1 MSEHHQ
7 HHHGPESDRGL
18 LVAVGINVLLTLA
31 QVMGGIISGS
41 LSLIADA
48 LHNLSDA
55 ASLGIALFA
64 RTLSRKPADEFKTF
78 GYQRAEVIA
87 ALINLTLLV
96 TISLYLIYEAIWRIV
111 EPQVITG
118 WIIILVAGIALIIDM
133 ITALITFRMSK
144 DSINMKAAFLH
155 NLSDALASIGV
166 IMAGTLILLY
176 EWYWVDTLITF
187 LIAGFVLWQGLTL
200 LPKTIHLLMEGTPE
214 ELSSEDIKLSAEK
227 INQVEDVHHIHIWH
241 LDEHRI
247 ALEAHVVVTADELK
261 EVEVIKDKL
270 KLLLKDEFNITHSTL
285 EFESHIDANC
295 DESDSIIL
303 T

>member
-1 MSEHHQ
+1 MSGT
-7 HHHGPESDRGL
+7 HHHHHESNSDKSL
-18 LVAVGINVLLTLA
+18 LVAVTINVFLTLA
-31 QVMGGIISGS
+31 QVIGGIISGS
-41 LSLIADA
+41 LSLVADA

-64 RTLSRKPADEFKTF
+64 RKISRKPADEFKSF

-87 ALINLTLLV
+87 ALINLTLLI

-111 EPQVITG
+111 EPQAVTG

-133 ITALITFRMSK
+133 ITASITFKMSK

-166 IMAGTLILLY
+166 IIAGTLILLH
-176 EWYWVDTLITF
+176 EWYWVDTLIAF
-187 LIAGFVLWQGLTL
+187 LIAGFVLWQGLML

-214 ELSSEDIKLSAEK
+214 KLSSEDIKLAAKEISE
-227 INQVEDVHHIHIWH
+227 VEDIHHIHIWH

-247 ALEAHVVVTADELK
+247 ALEAHVVVTADKLK
-261 EVEVIKDKL
+261 EVEAIKDKL
-270 KLLLKDEFNITHSTL
+270 KLLLKDKFKITHSTL
-285 EFESHIDANC
+285 EFEHHIDSNC
-295 DESDSIIL
+295 EEKD
-303 T
+303 

>member
-1 MSEHHQ
+1 MSLKDHQ
-7 HHHGPESDRGL
+7 HHHRKPESDRGL
-18 LVAVGINVLLTLA
+18 LVAVGINVLLTFA

-64 RTLSRKPADEFKTF
+64 RKISRKPADEFKTF

-87 ALINLTLLV
+87 ALINLTLLI
-96 TISLYLIYEAIWRIV
+96 TISFYLIYEAIWRIV

-118 WIIILVAGIALIIDM
+118 WIMVLVAGIALIVDT
-133 ITALITFRMSK
+133 ITALITYKMSK
-144 DSINMKAAFLH
+144 ISINMKAAFLH
-155 NLSDALASIGV
+155 NLADALASIGV
-166 IMAGTLILLY
+166 ILAGSFILLY
-176 EWYWVDTLITF
+176 EWYWVDTLVTF
-187 LIAGFVLWQGLTL
+187 FIAGFVLWQGLTL

-214 ELSSEDIKLSAEK
+214 DLSSEDIKLSAEQ
-227 INQVEDVHHIHIWH
+227 INGVEDVHHIHVWH

-247 ALEAHVVVTADELK
+247 ALEAHVVVTANELK

-270 KLLLKDEFNITHSTL
+270 KQLLKDKFNITHSTL
-285 EFESHIDANC
+285 EFEHHIDANC
-295 DESDSIIL
+295 DESD
-303 T
+303 

>member
-1 MSEHHQ
+1 MSENHQ
-7 HHHGPESDRGL
+7 HHHHGPESDRGL

-247 ALEAHVVVTADELK
+247 ALEAHVVVTADKLK
-261 EVEVIKDKL
+261 EVEVIKDQL

-295 DESDSIIL
+295 DEND
-303 T
+303 

>member
-1 MSEHHQ
+1 MSLKDHQ
-7 HHHGPESDRGL
+7 HHHRKPESDRGL
-18 LVAVGINVLLTLA
+18 LVAVGINVLLTFA

-64 RTLSRKPADEFKTF
+64 RKISRKPADEFKTF

-87 ALINLTLLV
+87 ALINLTLLI

-118 WIIILVAGIALIIDM
+118 WIMVLVAGIALIVDT
-133 ITALITFRMSK
+133 ITALITYKMSK
-144 DSINMKAAFLH
+144 SSINMKAAFLH
-155 NLSDALASIGV
+155 NLADALASIGV
-166 IMAGTLILLY
+166 ILAGSFILLY
-176 EWYWVDTLITF
+176 EWYWVDTLVTF
-187 LIAGFVLWQGLTL
+187 FIAGFVLWQGLTL

-214 ELSSEDIKLSAEK
+214 DLSSEDIKLSAEQ
-227 INQVEDVHHIHIWH
+227 INGVEDVHHIHVWH

-247 ALEAHVVVTADELK
+247 ALEAHVVVTANELK

-270 KLLLKDEFNITHSTL
+270 KQLLKDKFNITHSTL
-285 EFESHIDANC
+285 EFEHHIDANC
-295 DESDSIIL
+295 DESD
-303 T
+303 

>member
-1 MSEHHQ
+1 MSLKDHQ
-7 HHHGPESDRGL
+7 HHHRKPESDRGL
-18 LVAVGINVLLTLA
+18 LVAVGINVLLTFA

-64 RTLSRKPADEFKTF
+64 RKISRKPADEFKTF

-87 ALINLTLLV
+87 ALINLTLLI

-118 WIIILVAGIALIIDM
+118 WIMVLVAGIALIVDT
-133 ITALITFRMSK
+133 ITALITYKMSK
-144 DSINMKAAFLH
+144 SSINMKAAFLH
-155 NLSDALASIGV
+155 NLADALASIGV
-166 IMAGTLILLY
+166 ILAGSFILLY
-176 EWYWVDTLITF
+176 EWYWVDTLVTF
-187 LIAGFVLWQGLTL
+187 FIAGFVLWQGLTL

-214 ELSSEDIKLSAEK
+214 DLSSEDIKLSAEQ
-227 INQVEDVHHIHIWH
+227 INGVEDVHHIHVWH

-247 ALEAHVVVTADELK
+247 ALEAHVVVTANELK

-270 KLLLKDEFNITHSTL
+270 KQLLKDKFNITHSTL
-285 EFESHIDANC
+285 EFEHHIDASC
-295 DESDSIIL
+295 DESD
-303 T
+303 